1 MSLKTR
7 QDVARL
13 RLIAAAEHV
22 ENAQHELERAASAL
36 ASLNYM
42 SSEQDK
48 VQTLRDR
55 LHETFYRL
63 SPRSHAQAKACA
75 KATLDRETE
84 PGDENP
90 HKGCCAGYAAPSFKG
105 YETAGVT
112 AGVPASLH
120 APAASPT
127 VTLVCGGGPVGCGGV
142 ASLSRADVDV
152 TTSGHT
158 DKLCSGCSGPMVLK
172 GSASDPDVLR

>member
-90 HKGCCAGYAAPSFKG
+90 HKGCCGGYWTRHVVGCAHCLS
-105 YETAGVT
+105 YV
-112 AGVPASLH
+112 
-120 APAASPT
+120 ASPT
-127 VTLVCGGGPVGCGGV
+127 SPMVALVCGGGPAGCGGV
-142 ASLSRADVDV
+142 VLISRADVDV